1 MENDKPAAIKPSSQ
15 LTRRIPVPD
24 ADLQFGKLPPQAVD
38 IEEAVLGALMLER
51 DALTDVI
58 DILKPDSFYREG
70 HKLIFEAIVQ
80 LFNNS
85 EPVDIKTV
93 VHQLRRNGKLEEAA
107 ESNGRSIAEKIN
119 FGNKYKK
126 KM

>member
-1 MENDKPAAIKPSSQ
+1 MEKDKPAALKPSSQ

-85 EPVDIKTV
+85 EPVDIKTAIYS
-93 VHQLRRNGKLEEAA
+93 LKPLLKNKTLAKNI
-107 ESNGRSIAEKIN
+107 ESSI
-119 FGNKYKK
+119 
-126 KM
+126 